1 MIEQAS
7 TQGTGTLV
15 RSFVQ
20 FFLVSVFALVLG
32 ACAGL
37 NLFGPVKI
45 EEEEIIPPQ
54 ELYESA
60 LADMDRQYFATAL
73 TTLEKLE
80 RQHPYSEYA
89 ERAKLMTVFANFR
102 MGNYEEAVLAA
113 DRYLALYPSSP
124 EVDYVLYMKG
134 TSLFAQ
140 IRDMTRD
147 QQLAQDTIDTYTV
160 LLTNFPDSEYVEESR
175 KNMRVAFDQL
185 AAKEMSVGRY
195 YLGNGQ
201 YTAAI
206 NRFRTVVEKYETST
220 HIEEA
225 LYRLTEG
232 YLKLG
237 LLSEA
242 QSAAAVLGLNYP
254 ASPWY
259 ERSFNLLQQQ
269 GLVPD
274 AVEGT
279 QIDGNRR
286 LEKRT

>member
-1 MIEQAS
+1 MIGQIS
-7 TQGTGTLV
+7 SDGQGTIV

-20 FFLVSVFALVLG
+20 FMLVGVVALIVS

-45 EEEEIIPPQ
+45 EEEQIIPPQ
-54 ELYESA
+54 ELYDSA
-60 LADMDRQYFATAL
+60 LADIDRQYFATAI

-89 ERAKLMTVFANFR
+89 ERAKLMTVYANFR
-102 MGNYEEAVLAA
+102 IGNYEEAVLAA
-113 DRYLALYPSSP
+113 DRYLAVYPSSQ
-124 EVDYVLYMKG
+124 EVDYILFLKG
-134 TSLFAQ
+134 SSLFSQ
-140 IRDMTRD
+140 IKDITRD
-147 QQLAQDTIDTYTV
+147 QQLAQDTIDTYSI
-160 LLTNFPDSEYVEESR
+160 LIANFPDSEYVAESR

-185 AAKEMSVGRY
+185 AGKEMSVGRY

-206 NRFRTVVEKYETST
+206 NRFKTVVDKYQTST

-232 YLKLG
+232 YLKIG
-237 LLSEA
+237 LLGEA

-269 GLVPD
+269 GLVPE
-274 AVEGT
+274 AVDGT
-279 QIDGNRR
+279 QIDGTMQ
-286 LEKRT
+286 LERN

>member
-1 MIEQAS
+1 MIEQAATNTRS
-7 TQGTGTLV
+7 TLA

-20 FFLVSVFALVLG
+20 FVLVGTVALVLS

-45 EEEEIIPPQ
+45 VEEEIIAP
-54 ELYESA
+54 EVLYESA
-60 LADMDRQYFATAL
+60 LEDMDRQYFATAL

-102 MGNYEEAVLAA
+102 TGEYEEAILAA

-124 EVDYVLYMKG
+124 EIAYILFLKG
-134 TSLFAQ
+134 SANFSL
-140 IRDMTRD
+140 IKDITRD
-147 QQLAQDTIDTYTV
+147 QQLAQDAIDTYAI
-160 LLTNFPDSEYVEESR
+160 LLANFPDSEYAEESR
-175 KNMRVAFDQL
+175 KNSRVAFDQL
-185 AAKEMSVGRY
+185 AGKEMSVGRY

-254 ASPWY
+254 SSSWY
-259 ERSFNLLQQQ
+259 DLSYNLLQEV
-269 GLVPD
+269 GVTPE

-279 QIDGNRR
+279 QIDGTQQLDRS
-286 LEKRT
+286 